1 MRERERE
8 RSRAR
13 GSALGAPDLG
23 FPVAHERPRA
33 RGGCGAGGQ
42 PPAGPGHVA
51 PWPET
56 ATAAGD
62 ARCSGRG
69 RGAAARPGNAVSQ
82 RHLPGRHAVGR
93 WRRRTR
99 ATAAAPRCWRRW
111 PPWPRVGRDRE
122 REGADERER
131 GRGRRSRSLGKGNPK
146 VGIIFVSLDY
156 EKKPYKV
163 NKSAKNWKK
172 LERTTGSRFGR
183 ESTPRDLGHR
193 FEIRRRKKIGVT
205 WRVVLVEEL
214 AIFLA
219 FKCPRYPALEF
230 DATIGKK
237 WLLSIFL

>member
-1 MRERERE
+1 MRRRGAATGRARSRCAVAGDSHRRRRRAVQRQRPGSGGAAWQRGEPAALARPARRGEVEEEDEGDRSRAALLAPVAALAARRE
-8 RSRAR
+8 RS
-13 GSALGAPDLG
+13 GEG
-23 FPVAHERPRA
+23 
-33 RGGCGAGGQ
+33 
-42 PPAGPGHVA
+42 
-51 PWPET
+51 
-56 ATAAGD
+56 
-62 ARCSGRG
+62 GRG
-69 RGAAARPGNAVSQ
+69 RERARKG
-82 RHLPGRHAVGR
+82 
-93 WRRRTR
+93 
-99 ATAAAPRCWRRW
+99 
-111 PPWPRVGRDRE
+111 DRE

-205 WRVVLVEEL
+205 WRVVLAEEL

-219 FKCPRYPALEF
+219 FKYIYI
-230 DATIGKK
+230 ATT
-237 WLLSIFL
+237 SISEHSV

>member
-1 MRERERE
+1 
-8 RSRAR
+8 
-13 GSALGAPDLG
+13 
-23 FPVAHERPRA
+23 
-33 RGGCGAGGQ
+33 
-42 PPAGPGHVA
+42 
-51 PWPET
+51 
-56 ATAAGD
+56 
-62 ARCSGRG
+62 
-69 RGAAARPGNAVSQ
+69 
-82 RHLPGRHAVGR
+82 
-93 WRRRTR
+93 
-99 ATAAAPRCWRRW
+99 
-111 PPWPRVGRDRE
+111 
-122 REGADERER
+122 
-131 GRGRRSRSLGKGNPK
+131 

-205 WRVVLVEEL
+205 WRVVLAEEL

>member
-1 MRERERE
+1 MRRRGAATGRARSRCAVAGDSHRRRRRAVPRQRPGSGGAAWQRGEPAALARPARRGEVEEEDEGDRSRAALLAPVAALAARRE
-8 RSRAR
+8 RSGEGGSGRERAR
-13 GSALGAPDLG
+13 KG
-23 FPVAHERPRA
+23 
-33 RGGCGAGGQ
+33 
-42 PPAGPGHVA
+42 
-51 PWPET
+51 
-56 ATAAGD
+56 
-62 ARCSGRG
+62 
-69 RGAAARPGNAVSQ
+69 
-82 RHLPGRHAVGR
+82 
-93 WRRRTR
+93 
-99 ATAAAPRCWRRW
+99 
-111 PPWPRVGRDRE
+111 DRE

-172 LERTTGSRFGR
+172 LERTTGSRLGR

-219 FKCPRYPALEF
+219 FKCVSCVSECKQVCE
-230 DATIGKK
+230 ICK
-237 WLLSIFL
+237 

>member
-1 MRERERE
+1 MRRRGAATGRARSRCPVAGDSHRRRLRAVPRQRPGSGSAAWQRGEPAALARPARRGEVEEEDEGDRSRAALLAPVAALAARRE
-8 RSRAR
+8 RSGEGGSGRERAR
-13 GSALGAPDLG
+13 KG
-23 FPVAHERPRA
+23 
-33 RGGCGAGGQ
+33 
-42 PPAGPGHVA
+42 
-51 PWPET
+51 
-56 ATAAGD
+56 
-62 ARCSGRG
+62 
-69 RGAAARPGNAVSQ
+69 
-82 RHLPGRHAVGR
+82 
-93 WRRRTR
+93 
-99 ATAAAPRCWRRW
+99 
-111 PPWPRVGRDRE
+111 DRE

-219 FKCPRYPALEF
+219 FKCVSCVSECKQVCE
-230 DATIGKK
+230 ICK
-237 WLLSIFL
+237 

>member
-23 FPVAHERPRA
+23 FPVAHEPPRA

-42 PPAGPGHVA
+42 PPAGPGHAA
-51 PWPET
+51 PWPGT
-56 ATAAGD
+56 ATAAGY
-62 ARCSGRG
+62 ARCRGRG
-69 RGAAARPGNAVSQ
+69 RGAAARPGNAASQ
-82 RHLPGRHAVGR
+82 RHLPGRHVVGR

-99 ATAAAPRCWRRW
+99 ATAASPRCCRRW

-131 GRGRRSRSLGKGNPK
+131 GRGRRSRSLENGNPK
-146 VGIIFVSLDY
+146 LGIIFVSLDSD
-156 EKKPYKV
+156 KKPYKV

-193 FEIRRRKKIGVT
+193 FENPTEEKISADVDRAPVGGACPACLGKLYCDT
-205 WRVVLVEEL
+205 AEIAALV
-214 AIFLA
+214 
-219 FKCPRYPALEF
+219 
-230 DATIGKK
+230 
-237 WLLSIFL
+237 

>member
-1 MRERERE
+1 MRRRGAATGRARSRCAVAGDSHRRRRRAVPRQRPGSGGAAWQRGEPAALARPARRGEVEEEDEGDRSRAALLAPVAALAARRE
-8 RSRAR
+8 RSGEGGSGRERAR
-13 GSALGAPDLG
+13 KG
-23 FPVAHERPRA
+23 
-33 RGGCGAGGQ
+33 
-42 PPAGPGHVA
+42 
-51 PWPET
+51 
-56 ATAAGD
+56 
-62 ARCSGRG
+62 
-69 RGAAARPGNAVSQ
+69 
-82 RHLPGRHAVGR
+82 
-93 WRRRTR
+93 
-99 ATAAAPRCWRRW
+99 
-111 PPWPRVGRDRE
+111 DRE

-205 WRVVLVEEL
+205 WRVVLAEEL

-219 FKCPRYPALEF
+219 FKCVSCVSECKQVCE
-230 DATIGKK
+230 ICK
-237 WLLSIFL
+237 